1 MDQDQ
6 GQGKGQGAT
15 LGIKGGLFPGV
26 SLDWGVER
34 QWQ

>member
-6 GQGKGQGAT
+6 DQELGAT